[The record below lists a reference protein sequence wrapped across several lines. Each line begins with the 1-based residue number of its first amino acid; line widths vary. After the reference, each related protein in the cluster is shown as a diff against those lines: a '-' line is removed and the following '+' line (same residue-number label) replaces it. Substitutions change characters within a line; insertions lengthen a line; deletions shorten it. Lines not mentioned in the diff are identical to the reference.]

1 MKYVTK
7 ATKEIDVRDLSA
19 VITAEFGDKQLP
31 KTMSV
36 QCEKYTEDGKY
47 LQCEALYDPVKKEY
61 TYIRLTG
68 IQPDFAEEIKS
79 ELETAYEQI
88 KNNMNYE

>member
-7 ATKEIDVRDLSA
+7 ATKEINVRDLSA
-19 VITAEFGDKQLP
+19 VITAEFEDKQLP
-31 KTMSV
+31 KTMLV

-68 IQPDFAEEIKS
+68 IQPDFVEEIKS
-79 ELETAYEQI
+79 ELEITFKEIMAVNGE
-88 KNNMNYE
+88 